1 MHTHEKNTFS
11 AARITDARHRAIPV
25 SVDDFGSPIDFFREQ
40 IVAGAMKIFYLDV
53 FDTGVKKSLYDDID
67 ITGRFQTGSGPITGH
82 K

>member
-25 SVDDFGSPIDFFREQ
+25 SVDDFGSAIDFFREQ
-40 IVAGAMKIFYLDV
+40 IVAGAMKIFYPDV
-53 FDTGVKKSLYDDID
+53 FDTGCEKSLHNGID
-67 ITGRFQTGSGPITGH
+67 ITGHFQTGAGPLTGH